1 MPRASCSLKATAVT
15 ALWASSDFAPSGVY
29 DYGTLEEDG
38 PETWEALISPWAD
51 SGHLGEPV
59 TRLRRAACLR
69 EAHAAG
75 HRVWHRTSTRHK
87 VGRRQGKTVAAA
99 DGNEG
104 VGGLHTSYEVGERA
118 GTGPGGAK
126 AARVDV
132 IFRMDP

>member
-1 MPRASCSLKATAVT
+1 MTFFLGAQGFVQPEGHGGLCAMGEQGSV
-15 ALWASSDFAPSGVY
+15 PSGVY

-38 PETWEALISPWAD
+38 PETWEALISPCEIPGL
-51 SGHLGEPV
+51 SGEPV

-75 HRVWHRTSTRHK
+75 HRVWHRTSTRHE

-118 GTGPGGAK
+118 GTWTRRSKGGPC
-126 AARVDV
+126 
-132 IFRMDP
+132 